1 MRDPFTHAAV
11 SLLFLAGAVCA
22 QDFRATLTGVVTD
35 PSGAAVPGATVKAT
49 HVSTNAF
56 KDARTTDFGI
66 FTIPYLDPGVY
77 NVEVSAPGF
86 LTVIREKIVLRVA
99 DKVNL
104 QVELKVGQAAESITV
119 TAEQE
124 VIETASADR
133 GLVFDPIKTQQLPL
147 NGRQTYA
154 LMALTPGVLFTQE
167 AFGPGGHSG
176 QRGWDVTNVYRINGA
191 RAGQNLFL
199 LNGAPISDAGGTWQ
213 VAPNVEAVQEFKV
226 MTNTYDASYGR
237 FGGGVVNTT
246 VKSGTNDWHGNVF
259 EYFRNT
265 VLDANRTGNKQ
276 TTPNIRRPT
285 HNQNQFGGILGGALR
300 KDKDFVFFS
309 FEGWREIQPASVV
322 SSVPPTL
329 LRDGQHF
336 SDFGYT
342 VYDPLTSAPCAPP
355 VNCRN
360 SAYVRQPI
368 PGNVIPQSRISPI
381 AQKILSYYPKE
392 NYTPN
397 PKALSANYY
406 TNTNGRYRYDQP
418 IGRWDHNI
426 GEADKIYAL
435 VTYQHGKEYRNSTGF
450 PPPAGSG
457 DINSQRTDQNYIAA
471 WTHVVS
477 PTTVVDIRGSFGRF
491 TSEFP
496 RYTDY
501 DFTVDKVGMT
511 KMPHAPTNPK
521 SSVPRIDVS
530 GFTQLFSGGSAGE
543 WSTHNQW
550 NFTPS
555 LNMTRGRHTLRTGF
569 EFNYV
574 ANAIGNRTYSN
585 GYFTFNAN
593 WTRQLSDISASGAA
607 GTFDG
612 SSVASILLGYP
623 ASGQLDW
630 ADNPYR
636 TRPYFG
642 LYVQDDWKLSSKL
655 TINLGMRYDV
665 QYSWLERFNR
675 YNRGFDLTTK
685 NPMSDRVLANW
696 ARIKA
701 DYDKKNPKYPYPAPP
716 SQLSGGWLF
725 AGVGGRP
732 QRIFDTDWTNL
743 APRVG
748 LAWRIARNTVIRTGA
763 GIYYMAN
770 TQGGRTN
777 GFSITTNYD
786 SSLDGRLPSAG
797 TSLTGPYSLVDPF
810 PLGILQPTG
819 ASEGLLTL
827 IGRGV
832 TFDPSRLK
840 TPRTYQYS
848 FGIQHQLPH
857 DIMAEASFAGNYQT
871 YVPVDW
877 GINEISMADYN
888 QSRADNANY
897 NALQV
902 PSPFWDILPKNGGV
916 GNNATVSR
924 GSLLR
929 PNPLWGGITQANT
942 QWGYYRSD
950 ALQVKIEKRVMG
962 GQSTGVMTWVL
973 AYTLSKAYQAANRL
987 QSWNLEEPL
996 VYELDN
1002 QDKPH
1007 MLSFAGVWDMP
1018 LGRGRKLLNS
1028 DNAIVNKLAG
1038 GWQFDW
1044 IFRYVSGYPVGWPNL
1059 NNKCGEWHAKEQTRY
1074 TWFNNDKSCYETFP
1088 SFTLRT
1094 IPDRFPDIRQH
1105 AAPQLNVALEKT
1117 TSISERLRFMI
1128 RAEAFNLTNTPIYGG
1143 VDTSFTSTRFGMLP
1157 QDQQNWPRAVQLAGK
1172 FFF

>member
-1 MRDPFTHAAV
+1 MTALTRSFLV
-11 SLLFLAGAVCA
+11 LVILAGGALA
-22 QDFRATLTGVVTD
+22 QDFRATLTGLVTD
-35 PSGAAVPGATVKAT
+35 PSGAVIPGATVKAT
-49 HVSTNAF
+49 HTSTNAS
-56 KDARTTDFGI
+56 KEAQTTELGV

-77 NVEVSAPGF
+77 DVEVSATGF
-86 LTVIREKIVLRVA
+86 QTVVRPKIVLRVA

-104 QVELKVGQAAESITV
+104 TVELKLGQTTESVVV

-147 NGRQTYA
+147 NGRQTYQ

-176 QRGWDVTNVYRINGA
+176 SRGWDVTNVYRINGA

-213 VAPNVEAVQEFKV
+213 IAPNVEAVQEFKV

-246 VKSGTNDWHGNVF
+246 IRSGSNEWHGNVF

-276 TTPNIRRPT
+276 PTPNIRRPT
-285 HNQNQFGGILGGALR
+285 HNQNQFGGIAGGALR
-300 KDKDFVFFS
+300 QDKDFVFFS
-309 FEGWREIQPASVV
+309 FEGWREIQPASVI

-342 VYDPLTSAPCAPP
+342 VYDPLTSVTCAPP

-360 SAYVRQPI
+360 SAYVRQPF
-368 PGNVIPQSRISPI
+368 PGNVLPQSRVSPI
-381 AQKILSYYPKE
+381 GQKVLSYFPKE
-392 NYTPN
+392 NGPD
-397 PKALSANYY
+397 PRAMASNYY

-418 IGRWDHNI
+418 MGRWDHNLSDK
-426 GEADKIYAL
+426 DKIYAL

-450 PPPAGSG
+450 APPAGSG
-457 DINSQRTDQNYIAA
+457 DINSQRTNQNYITA
-471 WTHVVS
+471 WTHVLS
-477 PTTVVDIRGSFGRF
+477 PRAVLDLRGSYGRF
-491 TSEFP
+491 TSMFP

-501 DFTVDKVGMT
+501 DFTIDKLGMT
-511 KMPHAPTNPK
+511 KMPHAPTNPQAT
-521 SSVPRIDVS
+521 VPRFDVG
-530 GFTQLFSGGSAGE
+530 GFTQLFALSSAGE
-543 WSTHNQW
+543 WNSHNQW

-555 LNMTRGRHTLRTGF
+555 LNVTRGRHTIRSGF
-569 EFNYV
+569 EYNYV
-574 ANAIGNRTYSN
+574 AHAIGNRSWAN
-585 GYFTFNAN
+585 GTFSFNAN
-593 WTRQLSDISASGAA
+593 WTRQLSDISAAGAA

-612 SSVASILLGYP
+612 SSLASILLGYP
-623 ASGQLDW
+623 ASGQVDW

-636 TRPYFG
+636 SRPYWG
-642 LYVQDDWKLSSKL
+642 LYVQDDWKLSPRL
-655 TINLGMRYDV
+655 TLNLGLRYDV
-665 QYSWLERFNR
+665 QYSWRERFNR
-675 YNRGFDLTTK
+675 YNRGFDLNTK
-685 NPMSDRVLANW
+685 NPMSDAVLAKW

-701 DYDKKNPKYPYPAPP
+701 DFDKTNPRYPYPAPP
-716 SQLSGGWLF
+716 AQLNGGWMF

-732 QRIFDTDWTNL
+732 QRIFDIDWTNL
-743 APRVG
+743 APRLG
-748 LAWRIARNTVIRTGA
+748 LAWRLGGKTVLRAGA
-763 GIYYMAN
+763 GVYYMAN

-777 GFSITTNYD
+777 GFSISTSYD
-786 SSLDGRLPSAG
+786 ASLDGRQPSAG
-797 TSLTGPYSLVDPF
+797 ASLTGPYSLVDPF
-810 PLGILQPTG
+810 PLGILEPTG
-819 ASEGLLTL
+819 SKEGLLTL

-832 TFDPSRLK
+832 TFDPSRWK

-848 FGIQHQLPH
+848 FGFQRELPSS
-857 DIMAEASFAGNYQT
+857 IVVEASFAGNYQT
-871 YVPVDW
+871 FAGVDW

-888 QSRADNANY
+888 QSRLDNSNF

-902 PSPFWDILPKNGGV
+902 PNPFYDILPKNGGV
-916 GNNATVSR
+916 GQNATISR

-929 PNPLWGGITQANT
+929 PNPLWSGITQANT
-942 QWGYYRSD
+942 QWGHYRSD
-950 ALQVKIEKRVMG
+950 ALQVKAEKRVMG
-962 GQSTGVMTWVL
+962 GQQTGVMTWVV
-973 AYTLSKAYQAANRL
+973 AYTFSKAYEQASRL

-996 VYELDN
+996 IYQLDS
-1002 QDKPH
+1002 QDKPQ
-1007 MLSFAGVWDMP
+1007 MFSFSGVWDLP
-1018 LGRGRKLLNS
+1018 FGPGKALFTSDNPVARKLAS
-1028 DNAIVNKLAG
+1028 

-1044 IFRYVSGYPVGWPNL
+1044 ILTYRSGYPVGWPNL
-1059 NNKCGEWHAKEQTRY
+1059 INYCGEWHANPQTRY
-1074 TWFNNDKSCYETFP
+1074 SWFNNNKSCYATVP

-1094 IPDRFPDIRQH
+1094 LPSRFSNIRQH
-1105 AAPQLNVALEKT
+1105 AAPQLNIVFEKT
-1117 TSISERLRFMI
+1117 TRLSERYRFMI
-1128 RAEAFNLTNTPIYGG
+1128 RAEAFNLTNTPVYGG

-1157 QDQQNWPRAVQLAGK
+1157 QDQQNWPRFVQLAAK